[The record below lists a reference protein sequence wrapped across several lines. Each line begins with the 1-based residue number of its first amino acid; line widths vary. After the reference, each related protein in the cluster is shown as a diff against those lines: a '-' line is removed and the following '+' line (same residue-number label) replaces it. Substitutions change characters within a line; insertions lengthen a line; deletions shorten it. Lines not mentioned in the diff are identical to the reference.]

1 MSFLTL
7 RTDFI
12 KVDVIW
18 PHVIMGNSVTV
29 PLHGFAHPQ
38 SEYYQL
44 LESKKKYDFGL
55 SSNGIKS
62 LRRIHQAI
70 LDLMQSGIIVDQLHQ
85 DGGIIK

>member
-18 PHVIMGNSVTV
+18 PHVIMHAQMIMGNSVTV

-44 LESKKKYDFGL
+44 LESKKYDFWL

-62 LRRIHQAI
+62 LRRIRQAI
-70 LDLMQSGIIVDQLHQ
+70 LDLIQSGIIVDQLH
-85 DGGIIK
+85 